1 MYSKSR
7 LPDLEEREC
16 VFPCDDKNYLTP
28 NSNWQVETVGT
39 VYMLVSG
46 APERRRAHAASA
58 ASAALAI
65 ARAIPALTVGE
76 ETGHIKCRLFCNC
89 RP

>member
-1 MYSKSR
+1 MSCLAPNYKIIE
-7 LPDLEEREC
+7 LLENLR
-16 VFPCDDKNYLTP
+16 VNL
-28 NSNWQVETVGT
+28 QVETVGT

-65 ARAIPALTVGE
+65 SRAIPALTIGK
-76 ETGHIKCRLFCNC
+76 KCYRNIGSSSVDRCDQVKDSF
-89 RP
+89 